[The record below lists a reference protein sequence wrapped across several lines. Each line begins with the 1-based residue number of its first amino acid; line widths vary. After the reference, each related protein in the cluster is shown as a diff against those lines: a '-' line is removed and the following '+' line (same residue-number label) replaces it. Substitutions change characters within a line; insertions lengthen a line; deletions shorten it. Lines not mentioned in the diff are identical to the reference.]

1 MNSARVQHG
10 PLTDI
15 TPEQARDARG
25 RVWAFVFECFHRRE
39 NQEGGPATAPK
50 DDAKESKRGVAAKN
64 RTR

>member
-1 MNSARVQHG
+1 VNSARAVHSTYSG
-10 PLTDI
+10 T
-15 TPEQARDARG
+15 TPEQACNARA
-25 RVWAFVFECFHRRE
+25 RAWAFVFECFHRRE